1 MSTDI
6 LSMFRL
12 DGKVALVTGASRG
25 IGLGLTEALASAGAD
40 VALCS
45 RSADALQAN
54 ADRIVEATGRR
65 AISTPA
71 DLTDVDQIRATVD
84 KVVENLGRLDVLV
97 NNAGINIREPSLDY
111 TEEQWDQVMD
121 TNIRSPFFVAQA
133 AARAM
138 LETEGGS
145 IINTASMLTFMG
157 RATVPAMD
165 GQRGQAA
172 YAASKGGIG
181 QLTKT
186 LAVEWAESGVRVN
199 AIAPGFISTEMTA
212 PLREDAEFDEWVM
225 GRTPMR
231 RWGYPSDLAGA
242 AVFLASDASAFITG
256 QILAVDGGFI
266 AS

>member
-157 RATVPAMD
+157 RATVPA
-165 GQRGQAA
+165 